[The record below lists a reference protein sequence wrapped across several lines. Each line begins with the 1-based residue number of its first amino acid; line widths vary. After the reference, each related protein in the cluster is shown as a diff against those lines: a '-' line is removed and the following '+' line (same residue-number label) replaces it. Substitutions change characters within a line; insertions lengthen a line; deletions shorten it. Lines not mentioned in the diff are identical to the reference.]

1 MRGSHT
7 LRLKTNENYG
17 NLDKSFPPNN
27 ESIISIKQLI
37 RELKDKWIFLIG
49 LDTNMMIWMS

>member
-37 RELKDKWIFLIG
+37 RELKYK
-49 LDTNMMIWMS
+49 